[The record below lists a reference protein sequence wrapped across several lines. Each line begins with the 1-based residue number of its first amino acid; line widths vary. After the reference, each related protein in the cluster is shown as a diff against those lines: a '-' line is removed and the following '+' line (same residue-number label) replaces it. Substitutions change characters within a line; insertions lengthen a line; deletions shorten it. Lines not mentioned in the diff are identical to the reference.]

1 MLVRGELN
9 EFRFIHDLKNGFG
22 YDDDVGALIGEDQ
35 LHLFV
40 FNITEGMIDNEC
52 PLCGDL
58 AHHYVVATLTV
69 KL

>member
-1 MLVRGELN
+1 MLVRGELD
-9 EFRFIHDLKNGFG
+9 EFRLIHDLKNGFG
-22 YDDDVGALIGEDQ
+22 YDDDVGALICEYE

-52 PLCGDL
+52 PLCGHL
-58 AHHYVVATLTV
+58 AHLYVVATLTV

>member
-1 MLVRGELN
+1 VLVRGELD
-9 EFRFIHDLKNGFG
+9 EFRFIHYLKNGFG

-40 FNITEGMIDNEC
+40 FDVTEGMIDNEC
-52 PLCGDL
+52 PLCSDL

>member
-1 MLVRGELN
+1 VLVRGELD
-9 EFRFIHDLKNGFG
+9 ESGFIHYLKNGFG

-40 FNITEGMIDNEC
+40 FDITEGMINNEC